1 MIVTRCGQKPDA
13 MLLNHC
19 LGAPDLR
26 AFAFLRD
33 PTFVIGVPVLALGL
47 IYNYPVFTG
56 LGLSLVACAMI
67 VN

>member
-1 MIVTRCGQKPDA
+1 
-13 MLLNHC
+13 MLLNHR
-19 LGAPDLR
+19 LGAPNLR